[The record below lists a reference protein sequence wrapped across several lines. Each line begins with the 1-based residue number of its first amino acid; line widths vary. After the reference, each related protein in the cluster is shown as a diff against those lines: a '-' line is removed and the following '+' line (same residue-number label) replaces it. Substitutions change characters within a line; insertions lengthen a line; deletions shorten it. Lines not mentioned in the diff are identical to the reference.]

1 MRSVLRQATREAHD
15 RLDALAAD
23 LPVSSDRHYARFLR
37 AQFAA
42 RSAMEAGFATIAP
55 PQAGPPPVQTQLIVE
70 DLAELGHMLPSALA
84 RPALS
89 SAAHA
94 LGAAWAI
101 AGSSLG
107 NRAMLA
113 RRHKAGLTTA
123 ERFLS
128 DQAMPDYFTSL
139 LRVIENPAN
148 RAMENS
154 AIEGAFITFR
164 LFEAAFLAECMEIAA

>member
-1 MRSVLRQATREAHD
+1 
-15 RLDALAAD
+15 
-23 LPVSSDRHYARFLR
+23 
-37 AQFAA
+37 
-42 RSAMEAGFATIAP
+42 
-55 PQAGPPPVQTQLIVE
+55 
-70 DLAELGHMLPSALA
+70 
-84 RPALS
+84 
-89 SAAHA
+89 
-94 LGAAWAI
+94 
-101 AGSSLG
+101 
-107 NRAMLA
+107 MLA

-164 LFEAAFLAECMEIAA
+164 LFEAAFLAECMEMAA